1 MRINDSPN
9 RLDGLET
16 FRFWLKWTGMRF
28 WRVRRECLRIQ
39 VMESTGT
46 LPRYDRSIW
55 HVVDSVIQW
64 KILVEPCG
72 ILNQSNQ
79 QDTIEFESF
88 QFVPSKIHV
97 IHEYYIQLNM
107 WAQYRPRDGNCR
119 SGVYWE
125 TKREKSALIKNPKWL
140 IWVGFGT
147 YSNW

>member
-9 RLDGLET
+9 RLDVLET

-64 KILVEPCG
+64 KILVEPCA
-72 ILNQSNQ
+72 ISNQLNQ

-97 IHEYYIQLNM
+97 IHEYYIQKDM
-107 WAQYRPRDGNCR
+107 WAQYRPRDINCR
-119 SGVYWE
+119 SRRIE
-125 TKREKSALIKNPKWL
+125 KRSVKSLRKILKWL
-140 IWVGFGT
+140 ISVGFGT
-147 YSNW
+147 YPIVD